1 MSFEFHAKRAFNRLR
16 GAALFAV
23 IAAGAAT
30 FGGSAMAQQKTV
42 DSYTFAGLAWGMG
55 AKDARATLQRSGF
68 RVAHESAGKQK
79 EFAVDHLHAVYAT
92 IDRGKRLTAYG
103 THEGIA
109 VTVELA
115 FGKNDKLNHVYIL
128 SRHWDGTIKG
138 ARSMIDNAEKIVK
151 TYEAR
156 YGIAKKRM
164 DDRWPDTAYWA
175 SAKDGST
182 VSMHV
187 RGVNGFMFSPSYR
200 TAMRIDYAQPKLN
213 NGVVQGVKVNL
224 NAGGWTDG
232 PAFAPAY
239 NPSASA
245 IAPARSSRAD
255 DSYNSR

>member
-1 MSFEFHAKRAFNRLR
+1 MNFESHAKRAINRLR
-16 GAALFAV
+16 GAALFAAV
-23 IAAGAAT
+23 AVGTAA
-30 FGGSAMAQQKTV
+30 FGGTALAQQKPV

-55 AKDARATLQRSGF
+55 AKDARAALQRQNF
-68 RVAHESAGKQK
+68 RVAHESAGKQR

-103 THEGIA
+103 NVEGIP
-109 VTVELA
+109 VTIELA

-138 ARSMIDNAEKIVK
+138 ARTMIDNAEKVVK
-151 TYEAR
+151 AYEAR

-164 DDRWPDTAYWA
+164 DDRWPDTAYWGA
-175 SAKDGST
+175 SKDGST
-182 VSMHV
+182 LTVHV

-224 NAGGWTDG
+224 SAGGWSDG
-232 PAFAPAY
+232 PAFTPAY
-239 NPSASA
+239 NPSANA
-245 IAPARSSRAD
+245 LAPARTSRAD
-255 DSYNSR
+255 DGYSSR